1 MAISFRPLS
10 AVIGVEVSGVDL
22 SKPLTPDEVA
32 SMTKAWE
39 EYGVLVFHDQHLS
52 SEEQQQVTRY
62 FGETQGLRGGPYAGS
77 EYHYVSNVTVD
88 GMEGNIPTGD
98 MTFHQDGVYAENPA
112 KGGMLFALEIPP
124 VGGNTLFCS
133 TARAYAALPED
144 LQQELL
150 DYDVHFVS
158 DYATHNRT
166 VRQEKGKIEGWGAT
180 HALVI
185 THPSTGHP
193 LLICNT
199 SMADFIIG
207 LPKDQ
212 SDALLERLCKE
223 LEQPEFIYEHVWRV
237 GDVLLWDNLAVQ
249 HARTDFDP
257 NERRALRR
265 TQLLGGETIP
275 YRDVVRVAEASRQGA
290 IAADQ

>member
-1 MAISFRPLS
+1 MAISFRPLTP
-10 AVIGVEVSGVDL
+10 VIGVEVSGIDL

-52 SEEQQQVTRY
+52 SEEQQRVARY
-62 FGETQGLRGGPYAGS
+62 FGEIQGMLGGPTAGA
-77 EYHYVSNVTVD
+77 EYHYVSNVVVD
-88 GMEGNIPTGD
+88 GTPGNIPTGD

-166 VRQEKGKIEGWGAT
+166 ARQAEGKIEGGEAT
-180 HALVI
+180 HPLVI
-185 THPSTGHP
+185 THPSTGQP

-199 SMADFIIG
+199 LMADFIVG
-207 LPKDQ
+207 LPKDR
-212 SDALLERLCKE
+212 SDALLERLCQE
-223 LEQPEFIYEHVWRV
+223 LERPEFIYEHVWRV
-237 GDVLLWDNLAVQ
+237 GDLLLWDNLAVQ

-265 TQLLGGETIP
+265 TQILGGKP
-275 YRDVVRVAEASRQGA
+275 VAYRDVVRATEKSSA
-290 IAADQ
+290 

>member
-1 MAISFRPLS
+1 
-10 AVIGVEVSGVDL
+10 
-22 SKPLTPDEVA
+22 
-32 SMTKAWE
+32 
-39 EYGVLVFHDQHLS
+39 
-52 SEEQQQVTRY
+52 
-62 FGETQGLRGGPYAGS
+62 
-77 EYHYVSNVTVD
+77 
-88 GMEGNIPTGD
+88 MEGNIPTGD

-166 VRQEKGKIEGWGAT
+166 ARQEKGKIEGGEAT
-180 HALVI
+180 HPLVI
-185 THPSTGHP
+185 MHPSTGHP

-199 SMADFIIG
+199 LMADFIVG

-212 SDALLERLCKE
+212 SDALLERLCQE
-223 LEQPEFIYEHVWRV
+223 LEQPEFIYEHVWKV
-237 GDVLLWDNLAVQ
+237 GDLLLWDNLAVQ

-265 TQLLGGETIP
+265 TQLRGGKP
-275 YRDVVRVAEASRQGA
+275 VAYRDVVRVPEKRSA
-290 IAADQ
+290 